1 MRKFLIG
8 FVSAIAVA
16 TTLGSAPVSAADSPI
31 DPAVRAIKSF
41 YATLID
47 TMKHG
52 KELGLEGRVREL
64 KPATESTFDL
74 AEMTKLFVGPS
85 WSGISEPDRKALV
98 EAVERLTLASYAKD
112 FSQFSGEEFVVK
124 PEATPRSEDKIVL
137 SKLKTSN
144 GTEVP
149 FNYRMHQADGQWKI
163 VDIYLNG
170 NISQVALRR
179 ADFQSTVQK
188 LGPSGLLDKLN
199 QLVNQQLASNK

>member
-1 MRKFLIG
+1 MS

-16 TTLGSAPVSAADSPI
+16 TAMGSVPVSAADGAI
-31 DPAVRAIKSF
+31 DPAARAIKSF
-41 YATLID
+41 YATLLD
-47 TMKHG
+47 TMKRG

-74 AEMTKLFVGPS
+74 AEMTRLFVGPS
-85 WSGISEPDRKALV
+85 WKDISEPDRKALV
-98 EAVERLTLASYAKD
+98 DAVERLTLTSYAKD

-124 PEATPRSEDKIVL
+124 SEVTPRSEDKIVQ

-163 VDIYLNG
+163 VDVYLNG
-170 NISQVALRR
+170 NISQLALRR

-188 LGPSGLLDKLN
+188 LGPSGLVDKRN
-199 QLVNQQLASNK
+199 QLVNQQVASK